1 MPSSGRLSARKVAT
15 AKVPGRYADGGNLFL
30 LVKPGGAKSWVFRYK
45 VNYRERQMGLG
56 PVDLVSLADAREK
69 ALSYRRQL
77 ADGIDP
83 QEHRRDEKAAA
94 EKESARAITFETAA
108 ESYIEAHEAAWRNEK
123 HKGQWRSTL
132 KTYAYPVFG
141 DKPVAD
147 VDTGLVLQAIEPI
160 WSTKPETASRLRGRI
175 ESVLDWAAV
184 DGLREGLNP
193 ARWRGHLQ
201 NRLPAKAKVRKVEHH
216 AALPYAELPAFM
228 ATLREQVGTSA
239 RALEFAI
246 LTVARTSEVLGA
258 TWDEIDLD
266 RDGGAVWTI
275 PADRM
280 KAGKEHRVPL
290 PPAAARIVQDMGTMF
305 GRTGY
310 VFPGQRKGK
319 PLSNMAFLMLL
330 RRMGRG
336 DLTAHGFRSTFRDW
350 VAETT
355 SYPSEIAE
363 QALAHI
369 VGSAVER
376 AYRRGDVFEKRRALM
391 ADWINF
397 SVGFSYHQNKIDA
410 L

>member
-1 MPSSGRLSARKVAT
+1 MAATGKLSARKVAT
-15 AKVPGRYADGGNLFL
+15 VKEPGRYGDGGNLWL
-30 LVKPGGAKSWVFRYK
+30 NVGPTGAKSWLVRYRFQGRAR
-45 VNYRERQMGLG
+45 VMGVG
-56 PVDLVSLADAREK
+56 SVDLVSLAEAREK
-69 ALSYRRQL
+69 ALAARKLL
-77 ADGIDP
+77 AGGIDP
-83 QEHRRDEKAAA
+83 MDHRKRQFEASAMDA
-94 EKESARAITFETAA
+94 ARAITFETAA
-108 ESYIEAHEAAWRNEK
+108 ESYIEAHEAAWRNGK

-141 DKPVAD
+141 DRPVAD
-147 VDTGLVLQAIEPI
+147 VDTDLVLKAIEPI
-160 WSTKPETASRLRGRI
+160 WSSKSETASRLRGRI
-175 ESVLDWAAV
+175 ESVLDWATAR
-184 DGLREGLNP
+184 GYREGENP

-201 NRLPAKAKVRKVEHH
+201 NILPAKSKVQKVEHH

-228 ATLREQVGTSA
+228 EALREQVGTSA

-391 ADWINF
+391 ADWAR
-397 SVGFSYHQNKIDA
+397 SVNQ
-410 L
+410 